1 VRPTRRAKTI
11 SRAAGHCGAA
21 YRFFRPLPPPP
32 RPLLHRLDEGE
43 ERRRGA
49 AGPRLHLGVELGGE
63 EEGVA
68 GDLGDLH
75 PVPVLPRKDHPLLLD
90 PGDVLGVHLVAVAV
104 PLDDSKGAVDL
115 LGEGPLPEDRL
126 VVPEAHRR
134 PHILHPLLLGEDGD
148 DGVRRLPELPGARA
162 VQAEDVAAELDD
174 GKLHPKAYPQIGD
187 AVLAGEPDRRHLAT
201 GPPGAEAAGDQD
213 PVEVG

>member
-1 VRPTRRAKTI
+1 VGLII
-11 SRAAGHCGAA
+11 SPFCAPVTSSPPLP
-21 YRFFRPLPPPP
+21 RPLPH
-32 RPLLHRLDEGE
+32 RPNEGE
-43 ERRRGA
+43 ERGRGA
-49 AGPRLHLGVELGGE
+49 AGPRLHLGVELGRE

-104 PLDDSKGAVDL
+104 ALDDSKGAVDL
-115 LGEGPLPEDRL
+115 LGEASLPEDRL
-126 VVPEAHRR
+126 VVAEAHRR

-148 DGVRRLPELPGARA
+148 DGMRRLAELPGARA

-174 GKLHPKAYPQIGD
+174 GELHPEADPEVRDG
-187 AVLAGEPDRRHLAT
+187 VLAGVPDRRHLAT
-201 GPPGAEAAGDQD
+201 GPPSAEAAGDED